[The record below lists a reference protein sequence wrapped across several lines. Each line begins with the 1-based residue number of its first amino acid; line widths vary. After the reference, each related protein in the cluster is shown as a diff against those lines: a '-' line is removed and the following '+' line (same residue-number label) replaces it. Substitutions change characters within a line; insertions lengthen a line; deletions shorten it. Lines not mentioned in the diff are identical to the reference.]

1 MHQRGEVVTEVEPV
15 RRNRLALPI
24 TLGLLAASL
33 AAAIV
38 LALAEVPVVS
48 DRDIPVY
55 VVLTLVIAGLRVL
68 AVRPGSET
76 RAAVLF
82 WLNLALAGAAIW
94 FSPAFGLYLFVGYY
108 EAGRFAHPA
117 QRAAGMIGTAVVI
130 SVAQVGGP
138 RSMLFIPLIYLA
150 FVVVNLAIT
159 GVMMLLDRQRERLFV
174 ELAEANAEL
183 RAEQERSARLRDQ
196 LVEQARNAGVAEE
209 RARLSREIHDTVAQ
223 DLVAVIAQL
232 TAASDAPDA
241 GEQARR
247 LAVADSA
254 AREALAEARR
264 AVKALASPRLDDT
277 DLPLALDDLLGAWR
291 EATGLGGELSV
302 TGRATASGHDDA
314 LLRVAQEALANV
326 AKHARARRADVT
338 LAFEPAGERRTA
350 GGSGRP
356 GAAPADGRSARDL
369 AAGSVEA
376 SGRADVAFRPRGSG
390 LEGAAAGTV
399 QFTVCDDGTG
409 FDTSAVASGFGLSS
423 MLARMAEIGGSLDI
437 VSSPDG
443 TTVTARLP
451 LPEEQA

>member
-33 AAAIV
+33 VAAIV
-38 LALAEVPVVS
+38 MALAGVPVVS

-55 VVLTLVIAGLRVL
+55 VVLTAVIAGFRVL
-68 AVRPGSET
+68 AVRPGSEA
-76 RAAVLF
+76 RAAALF

-138 RSMLFIPLIYLA
+138 RSMLFIPPIYLA

-159 GVMMLLDRQRERLFV
+159 GVMMMLDRQREHLLF

-196 LVEQARNAGVAEE
+196 LVEQARDAGVAEE

-232 TAASDAPDA
+232 SAASDAPDA
-241 GEQARR
+241 AEQTRR
-247 LAVADSA
+247 LAVADAA

-338 LAFEPAGERRTA
+338 LAFERAGDRRTA
-350 GGSGRP
+350 YDTGKAATSQA
-356 GAAPADGRSARDL
+356 GATLADGRAARDL
-369 AAGSVEA
+369 AAAEA
-376 SGRADVAFRPRGSG
+376 SSP
-390 LEGAAAGTV
+390 AAAHAGTV
-399 QFTVCDDGTG
+399 QLTVRDDGTG
-409 FDTSAVASGFGLSS
+409 FDTSAVGAGFGLPS
-423 MLARMAEIGGSLDI
+423 MQARMAETGGSLDV

-443 TTVTARLP
+443 TTVSARLP